1 MGLNMRNM
9 DPVDYSTI
17 LEPDPIEPY
26 YGTTDGVIEIDNV
39 YWLGRILI
47 IRNFRRKMYGTIPHF
62 VVQTVRGLI
71 PIGLYSSVYL
81 DPTAPTL
88 CKSEREDLYD
98 ILSFKRE
105 MTDGSSV
112 STWDYMVETWNHII
126 SSESCAKHKMPN
138 YKNIRMHKIANKDR
152 KY

>member
-1 MGLNMRNM
+1 MVRN
-9 DPVDYSTI
+9 DYSK
-17 LEPDPIEPY
+17 LY
-26 YGTTDGVIEIDNV
+26 SY
-39 YWLGRILI
+39 
-47 IRNFRRKMYGTIPHF
+47 IPHF
-62 VVQTVRGLI
+62 VIQSARGTI
-71 PIGLYSSVYL
+71 PIGLFSSVYL

-88 CKSEREDLYD
+88 SKYEREELHDS
-98 ILSFKRE
+98 LSFKRE
-105 MTDGSSV
+105 MTDGSSI